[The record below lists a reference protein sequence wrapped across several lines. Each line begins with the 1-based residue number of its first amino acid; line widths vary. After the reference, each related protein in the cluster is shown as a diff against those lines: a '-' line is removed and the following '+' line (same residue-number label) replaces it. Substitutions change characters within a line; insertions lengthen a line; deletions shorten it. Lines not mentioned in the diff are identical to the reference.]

1 MCRAS
6 IEDAPSNLDD
16 VHKSAF
22 SILMVGFM
30 GLMISAGSI
39 YFGSQSEIED
49 VPNINY
55 GGQLVGLGCIG
66 TVFSCM
72 ALFVGT
78 ILALTLR
85 GNQATPGQAILV
97 PGSPSPGEQN
107 SGFPNNETE
116 HLDRRKTMNTIQKG
130 GILGIVIGLILVA
143 SLLILYFL
151 FRYLIWYF
159 DTYIGPAWL

>member
-22 SILMVGFM
+22 SILIAGFM

-39 YFGSQSEIED
+39 YFGSQSEIEK

-55 GGQLVGLGCIG
+55 GSQLVGLGCIG

-85 GNQATPGQAILV
+85 GNQATSGQGILV
-97 PGSPSPGEQN
+97 PSSPGSREQN

-116 HLDRRKTMNTIQKG
+116 YPDSRKTMNPLQKG
-130 GILGIVIGLILVA
+130 GIIGIVIGLILVA
-143 SLLILYFL
+143 SLLIFYFL

>member
-1 MCRAS
+1 
-6 IEDAPSNLDD
+6 
-16 VHKSAF
+16 VHKTAF
-22 SILMVGFM
+22 SILIAGFM

-39 YFGSQSEIED
+39 YFGSQSEIEK

-55 GGQLVGLGCIG
+55 GSQLVGLGCIG

-85 GNQATPGQAILV
+85 GNQATSGQVILV
-97 PGSPSPGEQN
+97 PSSPGSGEQN

-116 HLDRRKTMNTIQKG
+116 YPDSRKTMNPLQKG
-130 GILGIVIGLILVA
+130 GIIGIVIGLILVA
-143 SLLILYFL
+143 SLLIFYFL